1 MEPAFIADAI
11 QLLRKP
17 ISGLFYLSVEG
28 ERYRFTVTPNLNM
41 ILAEREAAVNNDDVE
56 KLVLDSIQKQIGGR
70 FKIVPYPNEPRDIA
84 DQAQLTLV
92 VLGPDDTIGKNTR
105 TSTEE
110 KILSMAKGGT
120 TYRTNRNCLIFVA
133 PDENN
138 LMRQT
143 ARTVIAL
150 KDIERFYAK
159 TDRLS
164 QNQKT
169 QLEDM
174 MDDAEKALSQSIWQA
189 YRFVITP
196 APDEKL
202 ESSDMGRQI
211 QRADRKISDSIWD
224 SLVDKERLAPKMGPT
239 RLLSKDL
246 PVWKDNEVS
255 ISTKALRDAFLTY
268 TYLPMIPSI
277 DILRETIIQGIQ
289 NGDFA
294 YARGAK
300 EKLHPPLIGRAVER
314 DAVEFA
320 DDAFLVRPE
329 EAYRLLGTAPIPT
342 IPTPPTPATGIGVA
356 PTQNPARAERY
367 NAVNVSADLDWK
379 KWSEFHEAVIQ
390 PLVNAGADLK
400 VKVEVTG
407 SSEEGISPNTVD
419 FAIKEGLTQY
429 GILAKVEPKKRES

>member
-1 MEPAFIADAI
+1 MNAF
-11 QLLRKP
+11 
-17 ISGLFYLSVEG
+17 
-28 ERYRFTVTPNLNM
+28 T
-41 ILAEREAAVNNDDVE
+41 
-56 KLVLDSIQKQIGGR
+56 
-70 FKIVPYPNEPRDIA
+70 
-84 DQAQLTLV
+84 
-92 VLGPDDTIGKNTR
+92 
-105 TSTEE
+105 
-110 KILSMAKGGT
+110 
-120 TYRTNRNCLIFVA
+120 
-133 PDENN
+133 
-138 LMRQT
+138 
-143 ARTVIAL
+143 
-150 KDIERFYAK
+150 K

-174 MDDAEKALSQSIWQA
+174 MDDAEKALSQSIWQT

-202 ESSDMGRQI
+202 ELSDMGRQI

-224 SLVDKERLAPKMGPT
+224 SLVDKERLAPKIGPT

-246 PVWKDNEVS
+246 PVWKDSEVS

-342 IPTPPTPATGIGVA
+342 IPTPPTSTTGIGVA
-356 PTQNPARAERY
+356 PTQTQARVERY
-367 NAVNVSADLDWK
+367 NAVNVTADLDWK